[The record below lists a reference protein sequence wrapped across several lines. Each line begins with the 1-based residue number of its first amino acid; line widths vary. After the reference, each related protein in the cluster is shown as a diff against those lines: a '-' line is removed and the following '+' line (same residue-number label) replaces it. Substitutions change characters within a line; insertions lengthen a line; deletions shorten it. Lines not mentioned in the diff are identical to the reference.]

1 MCCHWFLIQRSLTG
15 NKKNGNGYLP
25 RTCRHQFSVRD
36 VQTKAKR
43 IQILFTVRV
52 RPIVSNT
59 ARPNRSLNRTLH
71 SMPAFGLAF
80 HASPNTVLLFR
91 AG

>member
-1 MCCHWFLIQRSLTG
+1 MSVDGASRRLNIQLVVAPQSGAYSARSSRDALQFLQNTDGTAGLKIQSIFQ
-15 NKKNGNGYLP
+15 K
-25 RTCRHQFSVRD
+25 
-36 VQTKAKR
+36 
-43 IQILFTVRV
+43 
-52 RPIVSNT
+52 
-59 ARPNRSLNRTLH
+59 ARPNRSFNRTLH

>member
-1 MCCHWFLIQRSLTG
+1 MHNQI
-15 NKKNGNGYLP
+15 
-25 RTCRHQFSVRD
+25 VRID
-36 VQTKAKR
+36 GMTMNS
-43 IQILFTVRV
+43 T
-52 RPIVSNT
+52 S
-59 ARPNRSLNRTLH
+59 ARAQGEWLRAAASSNRSLNRTLH

>member
-1 MCCHWFLIQRSLTG
+1 VHFNKAHIILLKRSA
-15 NKKNGNGYLP
+15 
-25 RTCRHQFSVRD
+25 VM
-36 VQTKAKR
+36 
-43 IQILFTVRV
+43 
-52 RPIVSNT
+52 
-59 ARPNRSLNRTLH
+59 PNRSLNRTLH